1 MNRQEAMECFKAFPI
16 YGITAEGMSAG
27 RNSIEVVEA
36 MLQAGIRF
44 VQYREKEKSGLERYE
59 QCLAIRELTRKYD
72 AAMIIDDFVDLAIAV
87 DADGVHIGQE
97 DLPVKA
103 VRALLGPDKVIGLS
117 THEPAQL
124 AKANELAEQLDYV
137 GVGPVYATQTKKTA
151 LPVGLEYVTYAA
163 QHSRLPF
170 VAIGGIKEHNIQA
183 VAQAGATQ
191 VAVVSDITS
200 APDIQGKIK
209 RLAQLMQEG

>member
-1 MNRQEAMECFKAFPI
+1 MKRQEAMECFKAFPI
-16 YGITAEGMSAG
+16 YGITAESMSEG
-27 RNSIEVVEA
+27 RNSVEVVEA

-44 VQYREKEKSGLERYE
+44 VQYREKDKSGLARYE
-59 QCLAIRELTRKYD
+59 QCLAIRELTRKYG
-72 AAMIIDDFVDLAIAV
+72 AALIIDDFVDLAIAV

-97 DLPVKA
+97 DLPVQV
-103 VRALLGPDKVIGLS
+103 VRRLLGPDKLIGLS

>member
-1 MNRQEAMECFKAFPI
+1 MKRQEAMECFKAFPI
-16 YGITAEGMSAG
+16 YGITAESMSEG
-27 RNSIEVVEA
+27 RNSVEVVEA

-44 VQYREKEKSGLERYE
+44 VQYREKEKSGLDRYE
-59 QCLAIRELTRKYD
+59 QCLAIRELTRKYG

-97 DLPVKA
+97 DLPVQV
-103 VRALLGPDKVIGLS
+103 VRRLLGPDKLIGLS

-151 LPVGLEYVTYAA
+151 LPVGLEYVTYTA

>member
-124 AKANELAEQLDYV
+124 QQANELAEYLDYV

-151 LPVGLEYVTYAA
+151 QPVGLEYVAHA
-163 QHSRLPF
+163 VQHSRLPF

-183 VAQAGATQ
+183 VAAAGAAQ
-191 VAVVSDITS
+191 IAVVSDITA
-200 APDIQGKIK
+200 APDIQAKIK
-209 RLAQLMQEG
+209 KLAALMH

>member
-1 MNRQEAMECFKAFPI
+1 MKRQEAMECFKAFPI
-16 YGITAEGMSAG
+16 YGITAESMSEG
-27 RNSIEVVEA
+27 RNSVEVVEA

-44 VQYREKEKSGLERYE
+44 VQYREKEKSGLDRYE
-59 QCLAIRELTRKYD
+59 QCLAIRELTRKYG

-97 DLPVKA
+97 DLPVQV
-103 VRALLGPDKVIGLS
+103 VRRLLGPDKLIGLS

-183 VAQAGATQ
+183 VAQAGARQ

>member
-103 VRALLGPDKVIGLS
+103 VRALLGPDKLIGLS

-170 VAIGGIKEHNIQA
+170 VAIGGIKEHNIQT

-200 APDIQGKIK
+200 APDIQAKIK
-209 RLAQLMQEG
+209 KLVALMH

>member
-1 MNRQEAMECFKAFPI
+1 MKRQEAMECFKAFPI
-16 YGITAEGMSAG
+16 YGITAESMSEG
-27 RNSIEVVEA
+27 RNSVEVVEA

-44 VQYREKEKSGLERYE
+44 VQYREKEKSGLDRYG
-59 QCLAIRELTRKYD
+59 QCLAIRELTRKYG

-97 DLPVKA
+97 DLPVQV
-103 VRALLGPDKVIGLS
+103 VRRLLGPDKLIGLS

-170 VAIGGIKEHNIQA
+170 VAIGGIKEHNIQT

-200 APDIQGKIK
+200 APDIQAKIK
-209 RLAQLMQEG
+209 KLVALMH